1 VLLDAAFKY
10 GQIRTGVMKN
20 RNIYIAWALIVILA
34 YGCQKVF
41 DKAQEWDESHPE
53 QSVFSGYGS
62 VGYPYK
68 PN

>member
-1 VLLDAAFKY
+1 
-10 GQIRTGVMKN
+10 MKN

-41 DKAQEWDESHPE
+41 DKAQEWSESHPE
-53 QSVFSGYGS
+53 QSVFSRYGS